1 MFKPAPLLILLLSAG
16 LLTPLSAS
24 ASGACVNPD
33 VKPLKATAV
42 KTPAAIA
49 ASETQTANDSQKPSV
64 PLIAGQADELKT
76 AADNFKTRYP
86 KTKVLTYRLT
96 PLSGIFEATV
106 GKEVIYFDKSARFV
120 FSGRLLDM
128 DRGEDLTDKRL
139 KNLRRISFD
148 SLPLDKA
155 VKTVYGN
162 GKRKLAVFTD
172 VDCPFSRKLGAT
184 LESLKDVTIYTF
196 LFPLESIHP
205 EARGKSDAIWC
216 AKDPSQA
223 LAAALKGEPSLKA
236 ISDNLVCPSPVNDI
250 LTLAK
255 QHGIGGTPTL
265 INEAGNRTAGALP
278 LDKLEAFI
286 SAPLQGN

>member
-1 MFKPAPLLILLLSAG
+1 M
-16 LLTPLSAS
+16 
-24 ASGACVNPD
+24 
-33 VKPLKATAV
+33 
-42 KTPAAIA
+42 
-49 ASETQTANDSQKPSV
+49 
-64 PLIAGQADELKT
+64 
-76 AADNFKTRYP
+76 NFKTRYP
-86 KTKVLTYRLT
+86 KTKVLAYRLT

-139 KNLRRISFD
+139 KDLRRISFD

-184 LESLKDVTIYTF
+184 LESLKDVTVYTF

-223 LAAALKGEPSLKA
+223 LASVLKGELSLKA
-236 ISDNLVCPSPVNDI
+236 ISDNPVCPSPVNDI
-250 LTLAK
+250 LALAK

-265 INEAGNRTAGALP
+265 INEVGDRTAGALP

>member
-1 MFKPAPLLILLLSAG
+1 MGLAAPIS
-16 LLTPLSAS
+16 SF

-33 VKPLKATAV
+33 FKAQTVSAV
-42 KTPAAIA
+42 KTSAPQKHDVSDTPA
-49 ASETQTANDSQKPSV
+49 SKESNPPSV
-64 PLIAGQADELKT
+64 PLIADQADELKT
-76 AADNFKTRYP
+76 AAENFKTRYP
-86 KTKVLTYRLT
+86 KTKVLAYRLT
-96 PLSGIFEATV
+96 PLAGIFEATV
-106 GKEVIYFDKSARFV
+106 GKEVIYFDKTARFV

-139 KNLRRISFD
+139 KDLRRIAFD

-172 VDCPFSRKLGAT
+172 VDCPFSRKLGTT
-184 LESLKDVTIYTF
+184 LESLKDVTVYTF

-216 AKDPSQA
+216 AKDPSKS
-223 LAAALKGEPSLKA
+223 LAYALKGEPMLNA
-236 ISDNLVCPSPVNDI
+236 IADNPVCPSPVNDI
-250 LTLAK
+250 LALAK

-265 INEAGNRTAGALP
+265 INEAGDRP
-278 LDKLEAFI
+278 
-286 SAPLQGN
+286 SARQT

>member
-1 MFKPAPLLILLLSAG
+1 MFKLAPLLILLLSAG

-42 KTPAAIA
+42 ETPAAIA
-49 ASETQTANDSQKPSV
+49 ASEAQTANDSKKPSV
-64 PLIAGQADELKT
+64 PLIAGQADELKA

-86 KTKVLTYRLT
+86 KTKVLAYRLT

-139 KNLRRISFD
+139 KDLRRISFD

-184 LESLKDVTIYTF
+184 LESLKDVTVYTF

-223 LAAALKGEPSLKA
+223 LASVLKGELSLKA
-236 ISDNLVCPSPVNDI
+236 ISDNPICPSPVNDI
-250 LTLAK
+250 LALAK
-255 QHGIGGTPTL
+255 QHSIGGTPTL
-265 INEAGNRTAGALP
+265 INEVGDRTAGALP

>member
-16 LLTPLSAS
+16 LLTPLS

-49 ASETQTANDSQKPSV
+49 ASGTQTADDSQKPSV

-86 KTKVLTYRLT
+86 KTKVLAYRLT
-96 PLSGIFEATV
+96 PLPGIFEATV

-139 KNLRRISFD
+139 KDLRRIAFD

-184 LESLKDVTIYTF
+184 LESLKDVTVYTF

-223 LAAALKGEPSLKA
+223 LASVLKGELSLKA
-236 ISDNLVCPSPVNDI
+236 ISDNPVCPSPVNDI
-250 LTLAK
+250 LAFAK

-265 INEAGNRTAGALP
+265 INEAGDRTAGALP

-286 SAPLQGN
+286 SEPLQGN